1 MIGNRHPSLTVRG
14 GNPQLGLIGA
24 VLCSIVAYQ
33 SIRMVPPAH
42 VGVVNVLGNVRSDV
56 LQAGIHLVN
65 PFAEVV
71 TISYQTKLI
80 ATQNAVPT
88 SEGLNV
94 ELEVALLYHVDGT
107 KARDIYLG
115 IGVNFETVVVL
126 SQLRSEVRHLTS
138 EASAK
143 ALYTS
148 GREILRD
155 KLFRELENKLG
166 PRGIIVEDVLL
177 KSIKLPDQLTHAIE
191 LKLQTEQE
199 SQRMEFVLVKERQE
213 AERKAVEAK
222 GLAEF
227 QKIVS
232 EGISPELLRW
242 KGIEAT
248 LKLADSQNAKIVMM
262 GGGRDGLPLIMN
274 DDGSMSP
281 ILNPTAHHI
290 GKQVPTVVPTAA
302 AHAQADMTTELEEKA
317 AVTTSGAGVLTTK
330 SVSAPSQ

>member
-1 MIGNRHPSLTVRG
+1 VR
-14 GNPQLGLIGA
+14 P
-24 VLCSIVAYQ
+24 
-33 SIRMVPPAH
+33 
-42 VGVVNVLGNVRSDV
+42 DV
-56 LQAGIHLVN
+56 LQAGIHFVN
-65 PFAEVV
+65 PFATVIELC
-71 TISYQTKLI
+71 YQTKLVHS
-80 ATQNAVPT
+80 QNAVPT

-94 ELEVALLYHVDGT
+94 ELEVALLYHLEA
-107 KARDIYLG
+107 KSARDVYLNIG
-115 IGVNFETVVVL
+115 IEFESVIVL

-155 KLFRELENKLG
+155 KLFRSLVSKLQ
-166 PRGIIVEDVLL
+166 PRGIAVEDVLL
-177 KSIKLPDQLTHAIE
+177 KSIKLPEQLTHAIE

-199 SQRMEFVLVKERQE
+199 SQRMEFVLIKERQE
-213 AERKAVEAK
+213 AERKAIEAK

-248 LKLADSQNAKIVMM
+248 LKLAESPNAKIVMV

-274 DDGSMSP
+274 NDGSVSP
-281 ILNPTAHHI
+281 ILNPAGHRTPAKVQETAMEMAN
-290 GKQVPTVVPTAA
+290 TA
-302 AHAQADMTTELEEKA
+302 
-317 AVTTSGAGVLTTK
+317 SGSGVLTTD
-330 SVSAPSQ
+330 AATQ